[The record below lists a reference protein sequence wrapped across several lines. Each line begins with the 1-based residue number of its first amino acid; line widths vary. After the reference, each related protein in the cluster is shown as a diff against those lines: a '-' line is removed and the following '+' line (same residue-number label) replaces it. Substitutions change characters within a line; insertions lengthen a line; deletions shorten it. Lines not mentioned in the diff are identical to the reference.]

1 MELRKVCNHPYLNY
15 PLKMVGVTDDV
26 VRSCGKLYLL
36 DRILVKLK
44 RTGHRVLL
52 FCTMTRLLDIVEEY
66 CRVRRRKCAPRL
78 EIHHVLM
85 TPFELIDWGDG
96 VQKGLQ
102 IQNGAFCGV
111 WAALLGLG

>member
-66 CRVRRRKCAPRL
+66 CRVRRQRVRR
-78 EIHHVLM
+78 
-85 TPFELIDWGDG
+85 DW
-96 VQKGLQ
+96 K
-102 IQNGAFCGV
+102 
-111 WAALLGLG
+111 

>member
-66 CRVRRRKCAPRL
+66 CRVRRHDSEVEQVLTTHIRMIYCSLFGEWVFNRGYRL
-78 EIHHVLM
+78 RSGRFVE
-85 TPFELIDWGDG
+85 
-96 VQKGLQ
+96 
-102 IQNGAFCGV
+102 V
-111 WAALLGLG
+111 WLLC